1 MRQICLAV
9 IFLVKLNSCQGSSMV
24 EHHIHNVAV
33 VGSIPTPG
41 TYENNNFSWWRREED
56 VANTN

>member
-1 MRQICLAV
+1 
-9 IFLVKLNSCQGSSMV
+9 MV